1 MGKGGQARAS
11 SGLVAAVLGSSDDTC
26 IAIGVGL
33 QEAGAPDFGL
43 NLSGPKGVRE
53 ALAQADSSL
62 KAALLQA
69 LRWRVLRRAGAAQV
83 RAVEEYID
91 ADLLDAEAGCG
102 LVHSLLNSPNA
113 SVKQQ
118 LARFL
123 ECLSRQAQGRTY
135 LMRTNALLEQ
145 VMTVMKCIEG
155 DTRMRRALLRCLQQC
170 SRRSAVQDASVAAG
184 VVEWIVAELYAQAE
198 TMSEESAE
206 YMTALLVNLA
216 QRAAGRHV
224 CLVLVSRLFPLLVDL
239 LEHESMTC
247 REYVHGVLYT
257 LLKQPQYMAQAQS
270 MGLEE
275 ILEALQQVYKAQG
288 SSSHARQVTLLLQRL
303 REEEPPEAGPQ
314 SDSEDEPPPA
324 SPPSSSPTKSHVKA
338 GRKGV
343 AVKGDAGRG
352 DTSHSKAPVHA
363 EGPEDGED
371 VVPDDGVHGRGAH
384 LLFKYF
390 VAAGTSLAAV
400 MPARAAA
407 TSLPPGMPAPAS
419 SPHAAIQNKSS
430 ALTSPGRAR
439 GAGKSARGSS
449 AGRRFDNE
457 EGGVRAAGI
466 LGGVTEGE
474 VKHGEEPYADDAFDG
489 EADAGVGGQS
499 MGSFGE
505 HGPLGFGQ
513 SSFHQAPPASPRA
526 HAPPRCLCVLCIA
539 VRDLGAVRP
548 VTVHGLPVRTLVLFC
563 CMCSHRACPRPL
575 ALTEAVWCFLGGF
588 GRHRKTR

>member
-11 SGLVAAVLGSSDDTC
+11 SGLVAAVLGSGDDTR

-53 ALAQADSSL
+53 ALAQTDSSL

-83 RAVEEYID
+83 RAVEEYVD
-91 ADLLDAEAGCG
+91 ADLLDAQAGCG
-102 LVHSLLNSPNA
+102 LVHSLLTSPNA
-113 SVKQQ
+113 RVQQ
-118 LARFL
+118 QSARFL
-123 ECLSRQAQGRTY
+123 ECLSRQPQGRTY
-135 LMRTNALLEQ
+135 LMRTNVLLEQ

-155 DTRMRRALLRCLQQC
+155 DTRTRRALLRCLQQC
-170 SRRSAVQDASVAAG
+170 SRRSSVQDASVAAG

-216 QRAAGRHV
+216 QRAAGRHA
-224 CLVLVSRLFPLLVDL
+224 CLALVSRLLPLLVDL

-257 LLKQPQYMAQAQS
+257 LLKQPDYMAQAQS

-275 ILEALQQVYKAQG
+275 ILEALQQVYKEAGKG
-288 SSSHARQVTLLLQRL
+288 SVTARQVTHARQVTLLLQRL

-324 SPPSSSPTKSHVKA
+324 SPPSSSPTKSHVKV
-338 GRKGV
+338 GRKGG
-343 AVKGDAGRG
+343 AEKGDAGRG
-352 DTSHSKAPVHA
+352 DTSHSKAPMYA

-400 MPARAAA
+400 MPARAEA
-407 TSLPPGMPAPAS
+407 TSLPPGMPAPFS
-419 SPHAAIQNKSS
+419 SPHAAIQSKSS
-430 ALTSPGRAR
+430 ALTSPHKTPHHNTTSSPGRAR

-449 AGRRFDNE
+449 AGRHFDNE

-466 LGGVTEGE
+466 LSGVTEE
-474 VKHGEEPYADDAFDG
+474 EIKHGEEPYADDAFDG

-505 HGPLGFGQ
+505 HGPLGFDGQ
-513 SSFHQAPPASPRA
+513 SSFHQAPPASPPA
-526 HAPPRCLCVLCIA
+526 HAPPRCL
-539 VRDLGAVRP
+539 VRP
-548 VTVHGLPVRTLVLFC
+548 V
-563 CMCSHRACPRPL
+563 HRCA
-575 ALTEAVWCFLGGF
+575 
-588 GRHRKTR
+588 